1 MQGSYRHS
9 GCHSFRND
17 CDRNTIPAEL
27 AMSASAMGMEALQRL
42 MLAVPPPALRAAW
55 LWALRLPVAGA
66 WLCQWRQHGQVRASA
81 WAGGQAS
88 LRGRPVFSRF
98 SADLSV
104 GLESEEMTLPSSRT
118 MVLSHMPSIL
128 RQRLF
133 AASALDVQ
141 QQLRSYAATL
151 RRTPGTGQVKVGRQ
165 PARSLTGHQPC
176 RQPPALSTQST
187 GHSPPPP
194 LPPA

>member
-1 MQGSYRHS
+1 
-9 GCHSFRND
+9 
-17 CDRNTIPAEL
+17 
-27 AMSASAMGMEALQRL
+27 MSASAMGMEALQRL

-141 QQLRSYAATL
+141 QQLRSYAATG
-151 RRTPGTGQVKVGRQ
+151 RYGAHRAPGR
-165 PARSLTGHQPC
+165 
-176 RQPPALSTQST
+176 
-187 GHSPPPP
+187 
-194 LPPA
+194 